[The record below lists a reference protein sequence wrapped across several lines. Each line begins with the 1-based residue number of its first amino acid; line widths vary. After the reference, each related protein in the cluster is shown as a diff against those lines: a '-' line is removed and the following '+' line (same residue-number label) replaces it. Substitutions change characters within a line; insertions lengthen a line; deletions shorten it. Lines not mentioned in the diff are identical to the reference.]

1 MKRVAVIGGGQIF
14 ETVHNKA
21 IEVVDDAQLV
31 AIVEVNPV
39 RRGELEQLFPN
50 VQVYDNIDTMIEFEQ
65 ITDAIVCVPNKFHCT
80 TTIKLLEA
88 KINVLCEKPPA
99 ISSKEAKKMY
109 DAATKNGVG
118 LYYNFHLRQ
127 IDGIENLK
135 EEIKTSYHVD
145 IKALRRRGIPGWG
158 SFTNLDM
165 QGGGALIDLGI
176 HYLDLALFLLDEYH
190 FDNVVSS
197 MSNYIGKHES
207 NGDFGTWNPTKFE
220 VENFCSASLQG
231 NQLVNLVTSFAHNMS
246 EKNVYE
252 ITFYTETGRIELL
265 KQEKYDTIDQVQE
278 FGTGDFDQ
286 NELRINSSINFLNGT
301 YTKMCDG
308 YHGYKIQT
316 IIEQIYTNARS
327 YNE

>member
-1 MKRVAVIGGGQIF
+1 MKRVAAIGGGQIF

-21 IEVVDDAQLV
+21 IEVVEDAQLA

-50 VQVYDNIDTMIEFEQ
+50 VKVYDNIDAMIACEH
-65 ITDAIVCVPNKFHCT
+65 ITDAIVCVPNKFHCA

-99 ISSKEAKKMY
+99 ITSDEAKAMY
-109 DAATKNGVG
+109 ETAKVNDVK

-127 IDGIENLK
+127 IEGIEDLMD
-135 EEIKTSYHVD
+135 EIKTSYHVD

-176 HYLDLALFLLDEYH
+176 HYLDLALFLLDEYQ

-207 NGDFGTWNPTKFE
+207 EGDFGSWDPAKFE

-231 NQLVNLVTSFAHNMS
+231 KQLVNLVTSFAHNMS

-252 ITFYTETGRIELL
+252 ITFYTTTGRIELL
-265 KQEKYDTIDQVQE
+265 QQVKYDTTDQARE
-278 FGTGDFDQ
+278 FGAGDFDQ
-286 NELRINSSINFLNGT
+286 NQLRINSSINFLNGT

-308 YHGYKIQT
+308 YHGYKIQK